1 MQHNNERLFL
11 PLVLR
16 DVHFVLLRLSRNMI
30 VKGTPIDSMYLLFT
44 CTLFLK
50 VRDKWN
56 AMDAD
61 EKEVWSSLV
70 QQEEIPHQV

>member
-1 MQHNNERLFL
+1 
-11 PLVLR
+11 
-16 DVHFVLLRLSRNMI
+16 MI
-30 VKGTPIDSMYLLFT
+30 VKGTPIDSMYLIFT
-44 CTLFLK
+44 CILFLK